1 MRARPR
7 KVPAVAPPLIQVDDV
22 VVRYGSHVALDR
34 VTVDIDAPATGLL
47 GANGAGKSTLMKA
60 ILGLLTPTQG
70 RISIMGHDAAQ
81 AADLVRRRV
90 GYMPEHDCLP
100 PTMSAADMVVHLA
113 QLRGL
118 PRRDAV
124 RRASE
129 ALFTVGLEEER
140 SRLIE
145 GYSQGMKQ
153 RAKLAQSI
161 VHGPDVVFLDEP
173 TTGLDPAG
181 RAEML
186 TLIRRV
192 ANDLGIRVIVSSHIL
207 DDIRRTCDAVVVLRE
222 GRLAAAE
229 ALEALAPTSSGGMV
243 VELSSAQAADAL
255 ARMLYDRGLAVRR
268 QGDHGVELADGS
280 DAALDTLRDAA
291 ASQGMALRKLVPAG
305 GTVED
310 ALVSAMTE

>member
-1 MRARPR
+1 MART
-7 KVPAVAPPLIQVDDV
+7 VPNVTPPLIQVDNV
-22 VVRYGSHVALDR
+22 VVKYGSHTALDG
-34 VTVDIDAPATGLL
+34 VSVIVDAPATGLL

-60 ILGLLTPTQG
+60 ILGLLTPTEG
-70 RISIMGHDAAQ
+70 RISIMGHDASG

-129 ALFTVGLEEER
+129 VLFTVGLEEER

-153 RAKLAQSI
+153 RAKLAQAI
-161 VHGPDVVFLDEP
+161 VHGPDLVFLDEP

-186 TLIRRV
+186 ALIRRI
-192 ANDLGIRVIVSSHIL
+192 ANDLGIHVIVSSHIL
-207 DDIRRTCDAVVVLRE
+207 DDIRRTCDSVIVLRD

-229 ALEALAPTSSGGMV
+229 ALQTLAPTSSQGML
-243 VELSSAQAADAL
+243 VELGTSQAADVLARAL
-255 ARMLYDRGLAVRR
+255 AERGMAVSRE
-268 QGDHGVELADGS
+268 GEHGVRLADGS
-280 DAALDTLRDAA
+280 DASLDALRDTAA
-291 ASQGMALRKLVPAG
+291 AHEIALRKLVPAC
-305 GTVED
+305 GTIED
-310 ALVSAMTE
+310 ALVTAMTQ

>member
-1 MRARPR
+1 MTG
-7 KVPAVAPPLIQVDDV
+7 PLIQVDDV
-22 VVRYGSHVALDR
+22 VVQYGSFVAVDH
-34 VTVDIDAPATGLL
+34 VTVDIDAAATGLL

-70 RISIMGHDAAQ
+70 HIRILGHDTAGAG
-81 AADLVRRRV
+81 DLVRRRV

-100 PTMSAADMVVHLA
+100 PTMTAADMVVHLA

-129 ALFTVGLEEER
+129 VLFTVGLEEER

-153 RAKLAQSI
+153 RAKLAQAI
-161 VHGPDVVFLDEP
+161 VHGPQVVFLDEP

-186 TLIRRV
+186 ALVRRI
-192 ANDLGIRVIVSSHIL
+192 ATDLGIHVVVSSHIL
-207 DDIRRTCDAVVVLRE
+207 DDIRRTCDSVVVLRE
-222 GRLAAAE
+222 GKLAAAE
-229 ALEALAPTSSGGMV
+229 TLESFAPTSSQGMLV
-243 VELSSAQAADAL
+243 QVGNRANADMLAKAL
-255 ARMLYDRGLAVRR
+255 RASGLHVTRD
-268 QGDHGVELADGS
+268 GEHGIVIADGS
-280 DAALDTLRDAA
+280 DAAMDILRDVAA
-291 ASQGMALRKLVPAG
+291 QTGVALRRLVPAG

-310 ALVSAMTE
+310 ALVTAMSE

>member
-1 MRARPR
+1 M
-7 KVPAVAPPLIQVDDV
+7 APPLIQVDDV
-22 VVRYGSHVALDR
+22 VVKYGNHLALDR
-34 VTVDIDAPATGLL
+34 VSVTVDAPATGLL

-70 RISIMGHDAAQ
+70 RISIMGHDAAK

-100 PTMSAADMVVHLA
+100 PTMTAADTVVHLA

-145 GYSQGMKQ
+145 GYSQSMKQ

-181 RAEML
+181 RGEML
-186 TLIRRV
+186 ALIRRISH
-192 ANDLGIRVIVSSHIL
+192 DLGIHVIVSSHIL
-207 DDIRRTCDAVVVLRE
+207 DDIRRTCDGVVVLRD

-229 ALEALAPTSSGGMV
+229 ALETLAPTSAQGMRAEV
-243 VELSSAQAADAL
+243 GSSEAADRLATAL
-255 ARMLYDRGLAVRR
+255 T
-268 QGDHGVELADGS
+268 QGGFPAHRDGEHGVVMPDGS
-280 DAALDTLRDAA
+280 DRSLDALRDAA
-291 ASQGMALRKLVPAG
+291 AHYGIALRKLAPAG
-305 GTVED
+305 GTLED
-310 ALVSAMTE
+310 ALVTAMTE